1 MLTKY
6 WSQLPIVLFERRPW
20 FIQAFQAALVA
31 GALVLAWLLR
41 FDLSLPH
48 RRLLLA
54 SGVLLV
60 VIQLTALRIF
70 NLHRGWWHFASVSD
84 AVNIVKAVGAGSL
97 IFFLLNR
104 YVLGSTSFPRSVYL
118 LEALLA
124 VALLSCARLISRVLA
139 ETARHESLRAK
150 RVLVVG
156 AGFAAQM
163 VLRELSRPE
172 SGYVVVGCV
181 DDDSSKLGIH
191 IHDVSVLGSLDRFP
205 ELVARHA
212 VQEVLIAIPSATNSQ
227 MRRIT
232 GLCGQAGVAFKTVPA
247 LRDIIRGD
255 ASIREFREVSLEDLL
270 GRDPVKIDLDAVR
283 RELQDRVVMITGAAG
298 SIGSE
303 LCRQILEFNPAKI
316 VCVDQSENG
325 MFTLELELS
334 RRAGI
339 TPAIF
344 VVADVGDTERIG
356 RCLAEHAVEFI
367 FHAAAYKHV
376 PVMEANVAEAVKN
389 NIFVLA
395 RLLDVAEDHGCR
407 GFLLIS
413 SDKAVNPTS
422 VMGTSK
428 RVGEL
433 MLAARPQRG
442 MRCVA
447 VRFGNVLGSS
457 GSVVPILQDQLRRR
471 QPLTITHPAIRR
483 FFMTTHEAVSLVLQA
498 FTIGRHGD
506 ILVLE
511 MGTPVNILEMARTLI
526 RLSGQSPDSVPVQ
539 FTGLRPGEKLEEE
552 LFYSTET
559 TSPTAC
565 DKIKC
570 ARSDYP
576 SWPELQRQ
584 LVELRASLTVDG
596 PGPVRSKLK
605 EIVPEYFYTP
615 QPHVAAPVAAASVPV
630 PSSSLQQVAAQGR

>member
-1 MLTKY
+1 MLKNY
-6 WSQLPIVLFERRPW
+6 WTQLPRVLFERRPW
-20 FIQAFQAALVA
+20 FIQAFQSALIL
-31 GALVLAWLLR
+31 GALLMAWLLR
-41 FDLSLPH
+41 FDMSLPQ

-60 VIQLTALRIF
+60 VVQLTALRIF

-84 AVNIVKAVGAGSL
+84 AVNIVKAVGAGSV

-104 YVLGSTSFPRSVYL
+104 YVLGSASFPRSVYL

-124 VALLSCARLISRVLA
+124 VGLLSCARLISRVFA

-150 RVLVVG
+150 RVLLVG

-163 VLRELSRPE
+163 VIRELARTE
-172 SGYVVVGCV
+172 SGYVAVGCV
-181 DDDSSKLGIH
+181 DDDASKLGIH
-191 IHDVSVLGSLDRFP
+191 IHDVPVLGPVDRLP
-205 ELVARHA
+205 ELAARHA
-212 VQEVLIAIPSATNSQ
+212 VEEILIAIPSATNSQ
-227 MRRIT
+227 MLRIT
-232 GLCGQAGVAFKTVPA
+232 RLCEQAGVRFKTVPA

-255 ASIREFREVSLEDLL
+255 ASVQEFREVSLEDLL

-303 LCRQILEFNPAKI
+303 LCRQILEFGPAKI

-325 MFTLELELS
+325 MFLLELELS
-334 RRAGI
+334 RRAGE
-339 TPAIF
+339 TRAIF
-344 VVADVGDTERIG
+344 VVADVGDTERMR
-356 RCLAEHAVEFI
+356 RCMAEHEVEFI

-389 NIFVLA
+389 NVLALA
-395 RLLDVAEDHGCR
+395 RLLDVAEDYGCR

-433 MLAARPQRG
+433 MLAARPQKR

-471 QPLTITHPAIRR
+471 QPLTITHPNIRR

-498 FTIGRHGD
+498 FTIGSHGD

-511 MGTPVNILEMARTLI
+511 MGTSVNILEMARTLI
-526 RLSGQSPDSVPVQ
+526 RLSGQSPDSVPVH

-570 ARSDYP
+570 ARSVYR
-576 SWPELQRQ
+576 SWSELQRQ
-584 LVELRASLTVDG
+584 LLELQASLTVDG
-596 PGPVRSKLK
+596 PAPVRSKLK

-615 QPHVAAPVAAASVPV
+615 QPHADSSIGVVSAPTRDLALQQAAAR
-630 PSSSLQQVAAQGR
+630 GR